1 MQEQT
6 TLAAAVSYTG
16 IGLHSGRD
24 VHMRLAPAPVGTGI
38 VFVRTDV
45 AGRPTIRAT
54 ADHVTSTLRA
64 TTLEEHGVR
73 VFTVEHLMSALHA
86 RRIDNCY
93 VELDSEEPPV
103 ADGASLAFFRL
114 IGEAGVEAQGTPRE
128 EVVIDKVYL
137 IDDDEL

>member
-6 TLAAAVSYTG
+6 TLATAVSYTG

-54 ADHVTSTLRA
+54 ADHVTSTLSS
-64 TTLEEHGVR
+64 T
-73 VFTVEHLMSALHA
+73 S
-86 RRIDNCY
+86 
-93 VELDSEEPPV
+93 
-103 ADGASLAFFRL
+103 
-114 IGEAGVEAQGTPRE
+114 
-128 EVVIDKVYL
+128 
-137 IDDDEL
+137 